1 MANVYIVSEKNIKAV
16 LFDETEM
23 NKLKTMHG
31 VTANIVFSNIDDAIA
46 EITKMKTGKFYA
58 VKNGKVNGVYFA
70 WDVCKSMVDGVAKA
84 QYKGFTTFAE
94 ALSYMNIEE
103 EKKENAVQS
112 KNPEKEINEPYAYV
126 DGSYNAATS
135 TYGYGVVIVDG
146 EDVYEFSGSGNDA
159 EMASMRNVAG
169 EVLGSQR
176 AITEAI
182 AMGLNSLVVYYDYKG
197 IECWA
202 DGSWKRNKNGTIAYH
217 DFVQSTKGLIDVKF
231 VKVKAHSGVELN
243 EKVDKLAKT
252 AVGI

>member
-1 MANVYIVSEKNIKAV
+1 MSKVYIVSESDLKVI
-16 LFDETEM
+16 LFEETEL
-23 NKLKTMHG
+23 NKLKETNN
-31 VTANIVFSNIDDAIA
+31 VTQIKAYNNINDADADIA
-46 EITKMKTGKFYA
+46 KLKTGKLYA
-58 VKNGKVNGVYFA
+58 VKNGKVNGIYFV
-70 WDVCKSMVDGVAKA
+70 WNTCKSMVDGVQKA
-84 QYKGFTTFAE
+84 QYKGFTTLAE
-94 ALSYMNIEE
+94 ALSYMNIQENKAEE
-103 EKKENAVQS
+103 ATS

-126 DGSYNAATS
+126 DGSYNADTS

-146 EDVYEFSGSGNDA
+146 SDVYEFSGSGNDP

-182 AMGLNSLVVYYDYKG
+182 AMGLSTIVVYYDYKG

-217 DFVQSTKGLIDVKF
+217 NFIQSTKDLIDVKF